1 MLNERRDVYILL
13 FPVKPRVSA
22 TRRALAL
29 ALFSAA
35 CGYSPA
41 HSALENTRWCALAGT
56 SLVPDA
62 DAVTAAL
69 EGARAELARHGAL
82 ASNGEYPCLHVEL
95 TRVREAPRGIQAAQ
109 GQPVARGISVEATGR
124 AWLQNTPDAQP
135 VFETGELS
143 RIGRAA
149 AGDTALDND
158 RPARLQASRNLGVA
172 LVRSALGLPTPKREP
187 EDLP

>member
-1 MLNERRDVYILL
+1 MYILL
-13 FPVKPRVSA
+13 FPVKPRGLV
-22 TRRALAL
+22 ALCGAAIAGGL
-29 ALFSAA
+29 AAG
-35 CGYSPA
+35 CGYSPL
-41 HSALENTRWCALAGT
+41 HSALENTRWCARAGT

-95 TRVREAPRGIQAAQ
+95 TRVREAPRGIQAVQ

-124 AWLQNTPDAQP
+124 AWLQNAPEDKPA
-135 VFETGELS
+135 FETGELS

-149 AGDTALDND
+149 AGDAALEND
-158 RPARLQASRNLGVA
+158 RPARLQASRNLGIA
-172 LVRSALGLPTPKREP
+172 LARSALGLPTPKRET